1 MRILVTGVSGQ
12 VGGALVP
19 RLKPFGTVI
28 PHDEFTIDFT
38 KLDSISAA
46 LDRDAPDLIINPAA
60 YTAVDKAE
68 DEPELAMRING
79 EAPGV
84 IARWAADHSVPLIHF
99 STDYVYDGRGDR
111 PWREDDEARPLGVY
125 GKTKL
130 AGEDAVRSAG
140 GSYLI
145 FRTCWV
151 YAAQG
156 KNFMRTITRLA
167 LERKELRIVGDQ
179 IGAPTSAALIADAV
193 TKVVS
198 DGPDRL
204 RDRAVQAKGLV
215 HICGLGETS
224 WYGFTTAIVEG
235 LRHRG
240 VRLAVEKVTPIR
252 TDEYPTRAARP
263 LNSRLDLGRLQQIFG
278 IAPPQWEAALA
289 PELDLLAEELVAAIH
304 LSVTRERGG
313 SND

>member
-28 PHDEFTIDFT
+28 PHDEFSIDFT
-38 KLDSISAA
+38 KLNAISAA

-68 DEPELAMRING
+68 DEPQLAMRINA

-84 IARWAADHSVPLIHF
+84 IARWAAAHAVPLIHF
-99 STDYVYDGRGDR
+99 STDYVYDGRGEK
-111 PWREDDEARPLGVY
+111 PWNEDDEAHPLGVY

-130 AGEDAVRSAG
+130 AGEQAVRAAG
-140 GSYLI
+140 GSFLI

-156 KNFMRTITRLA
+156 KNFVRTIARLA

-179 IGAPTSAALIADAV
+179 IGAPTSAALIADGV
-193 TKVVS
+193 TKIVS
-198 DGPDRL
+198 GGLERL
-204 RDRAVQAKGLV
+204 RERAAHAKGLV
-215 HICGLGETS
+215 HICGSGETS
-224 WYGFTTAIVEG
+224 WHGFTCAIVEG
-235 LRHRG
+235 LKQRG
-240 VRLAVEKVTPIR
+240 VSLAAEQVTPIR
-252 TDEYPTRAARP
+252 SDEYPTRAARP
-263 LNSRLDLGRLQQIFG
+263 LNSRLDLGRLKAVFG
-278 IAPPQWEAALA
+278 IVPPQWDEALA
-289 PELDLLAEELVAAIH
+289 PELDNLARELVVANTSA
-304 LSVTRERGG
+304 S
-313 SND
+313 

>member
-12 VGGALVP
+12 VGGALLP
-19 RLKPFGTVI
+19 RLKPIGTVI
-28 PHDEFTIDFT
+28 PHDEFTLDFT
-38 KLDSISAA
+38 KLESISAA

-84 IARWAADHSVPLIHF
+84 IARWAAKHSVPLIHF

-130 AGEDAVRSAG
+130 AGEAAVRSAG
-140 GSYLI
+140 GSFLI
-145 FRTCWV
+145 LRTCWV

-156 KNFMRTITRLA
+156 KNFLRTIGRLV

-193 TKVVS
+193 TSVVA
-198 DGPDRL
+198 DGIDRL
-204 RDRAVQAKGLV
+204 RKRSAEANGLV
-215 HICGLGETS
+215 HVCSAGETS
-224 WYGFTTAIVEG
+224 WHGFTTAIVDG
-235 LRHRG
+235 LRRRG
-240 VRLAVEKVTPIR
+240 VRPATESIVPIHSE
-252 TDEYPTRAARP
+252 EYPTRATRP
-263 LNSRLDLGRLQQIFG
+263 LNSRLDLARLRNVFG
-278 IAPPQWEAALA
+278 IVPPQWQVALA
-289 PELDLLAEELVAAIH
+289 PELDKLAQELIAAN
-304 LSVTRERGG
+304 S
-313 SND
+313 SSP